1 MNVSLEEMKERRLDF
16 RCPAGGAEPLSTYLT
31 VHEVAGRLRVSEP
44 TIRRWIAAGRLPAT
58 RVGRLLRIKESDL
71 NGLLPEAQRLQ
82 DTASRAASVAGLLAA
97 AKRCASIVRPGDVEE
112 LERLIEEGC
121 ERPGQVGEIF
131 G

>member
-1 MNVSLEEMKERRLDF
+1 
-16 RCPAGGAEPLSTYLT
+16 LSHYLT

-44 TIRRWIAAGRLPAT
+44 TIRRWIAAGRLPAI

-71 NGLLPEAQRLQ
+71 NGFLPEAPRLQ
-82 DTASRAASVAGLLAA
+82 DTAPRAASVAGLLAA